1 MGTYQGIYC
10 LVGGW
15 WEHRIQNLE
24 TCGSYD
30 VASCFPG
37 EKIINLRKEIFFTIK
52 FFYIFINLD

>member
-37 EKIINLRKEIFFTIK
+37 EKIINLRKQNFFTI
-52 FFYIFINLD
+52 